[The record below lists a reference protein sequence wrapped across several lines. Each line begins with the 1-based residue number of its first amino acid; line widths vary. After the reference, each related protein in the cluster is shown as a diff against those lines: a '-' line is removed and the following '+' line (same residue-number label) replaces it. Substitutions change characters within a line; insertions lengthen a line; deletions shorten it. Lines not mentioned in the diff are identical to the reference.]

1 MLPEP
6 EDGLCENRLRWACR
20 RGMLE
25 LDIFLGGFLNSTY
38 AELTRDDKLIFQ
50 HLLQES
56 DQTLLAY
63 FMGQETPA
71 ESEIVRVIEKIRL
84 SAAA

>member
-1 MLPEP
+1 MLPEL
-6 EDGLCENRLRWACR
+6 EEELCENRLRWACR

-38 AELTRDDKLIFQ
+38 VDLTLEDKLIFQ
-50 HLLQES
+50 RLLKES

-63 FMGQETPA
+63 FMGQEAPTEP
-71 ESEIVRVIEKIRL
+71 ETVSVIEKIRL
-84 SAAA
+84 TAAA